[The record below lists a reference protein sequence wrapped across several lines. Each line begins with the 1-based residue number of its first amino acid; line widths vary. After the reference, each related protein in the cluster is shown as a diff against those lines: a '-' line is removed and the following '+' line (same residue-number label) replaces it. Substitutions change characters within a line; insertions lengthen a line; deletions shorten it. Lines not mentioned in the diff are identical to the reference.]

1 MLYYT
6 MLCYAII
13 IMTMTFDAY
22 ENQCISE
29 TIRGHIRK
37 VDAIKRLIVTTSK
50 QNMDYCQFADSL
62 PEIGS
67 TFHFEILHC

>member
-1 MLYYT
+1 